1 MNPLKRS
8 ANVEITV
15 VSGALRVTVRP
26 SPHWLQLLFQ
36 AGIIATFAVLSLRSW
51 VKIPRLERIFITV
64 AVIGAI
70 AGWFEQLFDFSEVI
84 EVDPTN
90 LRVRKETFGW
100 ERTREYPIEKCTD
113 LKLQDESG
121 QPHGLQC
128 RLGRFRTVEF
138 GGYLS
143 QQQALEVLTALEDGL
158 PEIAQKLLPSVDI
171 TRHFT
176 KLNLS

>member
-8 ANVEITV
+8 ANVEIAV
-15 VSGALRVTVRP
+15 VSGTLRVTVRP
-26 SPHWLQLLFQ
+26 SPHWLPLLFQ
-36 AGIIATFAVLSLRSW
+36 AGIIVMFAVLSLWSW
-51 VKIPRLERIFITV
+51 VKIPLLERILITV

-70 AGWFEQLFDFSEVI
+70 AGWFEQLFGFSEVI

-90 LRVRKETFGW
+90 LQVRKETFGW
-100 ERTREYPIEKCTD
+100 ERTRQYPIDNCTD

-121 QPHGLQC
+121 YPHGLQC
-128 RLGRFRTVEF
+128 RLGRLRTIEF
-138 GGYLS
+138 GDYLS

-158 PEIAQKLLPSVDI
+158 PEIAQKLRPSVDI